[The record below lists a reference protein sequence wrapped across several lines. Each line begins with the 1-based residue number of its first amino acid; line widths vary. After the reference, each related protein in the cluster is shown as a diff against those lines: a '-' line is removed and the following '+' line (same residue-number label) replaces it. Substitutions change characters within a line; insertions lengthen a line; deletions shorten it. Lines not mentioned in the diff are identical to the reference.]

1 MVTVLAKL
9 PPGPPPVRTLLLLSL
24 LSACTPA
31 AGTGVP
37 LDEGESTSPADSD
50 ADTAGPDDGQDD
62 DSATPEPDDTGH
74 EDDDPDVIP
83 GSIGTPAASPPGGAF
98 VDALTVQ
105 LTSDR
110 DDGVLLACV
119 ADPDRSCELEPSD
132 GSLTLRGS
140 GVVHARVDVGG
151 IAGAPLAWTFVE
163 VSEDVADFSSN
174 LPVMI
179 AWTAQP
185 RPNLEANTPVGLA
198 VFEPDGDRTALVAAT
213 SSGRARLRIRGSSS
227 ASLDKKNYDLELWAA
242 DSEDDRPEPLLG
254 LPEDADWVLHAPSY
268 WDDALIRNAL
278 GYALSNDIGR
288 YAPRTRFFE
297 LFLADGSGTVSLS
310 DYAGLYVLV
319 EEIERGSDRVDVARL
334 GPEDTEGT
342 AVTGGYVFKRD
353 RSDESDT
360 EIWAGEAGGAFRFSV
375 PIVPVDPESDKLA
388 DEQVDYLWDEL
399 DSFARALAATDG
411 VDPTTGR
418 PFEDIA
424 DLESFI
430 DLHILNVLF
439 KNPDAFRLSAYY
451 HKDREGPVVAGPLWD
466 LDRTAGSRDA
476 RALDPLHWDA
486 SNETTDTTPVFT
498 YGWQGGLFAHEAV
511 RAAYFARW
519 QELLAGPLSNASI
532 QARID
537 AMAAELA
544 EAGPRNEARWGSRDF
559 EGEVDGVRTWFA
571 ARTAW
576 IDACITTTSDPRD
589 CAGEEILDESR

>member
-1 MVTVLAKL
+1 
-9 PPGPPPVRTLLLLSL
+9 LLLGL
-24 LSACTPA
+24 LSACAPS

-37 LDEGESTSPADSD
+37 LEEGATDSPSDDGTDS
-50 ADTAGPDDGQDD
+50 AVPSDGQDED
-62 DSATPEPDDTGH
+62 TATTEPDDTGE

-83 GSIGTPAASPPGGAF
+83 GSIGTPAASPPGAAF
-98 VDALTVQ
+98 VDELTVQ

-110 DDGVLLACV
+110 EDGVLLACV

-132 GSLTLRGS
+132 GSLRLRGS
-140 GVVHARVDVGG
+140 GVLHARVDVAG
-151 IAGAPLAWTFVE
+151 IAGTPRAWTFVE
-163 VSEDVADFSSN
+163 VSEDVAAFTSN

-179 AWTAQP
+179 AWAAQP
-185 RPNLEANTPVGLA
+185 RPNLESNTPVGLA
-198 VFEPDGDRTALVAAT
+198 VFEPDGDRTALTTAS

-227 ASLDKKNYDLELWAA
+227 ASLDKKNFDLELWEP
-242 DSEDDRPEPLLG
+242 DSEKDRPEPLLG

-310 DYAGLYVLV
+310 DYVGLYVLV
-319 EEIERGSDRVDVARL
+319 EEIERGADRVDVARL
-334 GPEDTEGT
+334 GPEDVDGT

-353 RSDESDT
+353 RSDETDV
-360 EIWAGEAGGAFRFSV
+360 EIWAGEAGGAFSFSV
-375 PIVPVDPESDKLA
+375 PIVPVDPESGDLA

-399 DSFARALAATDG
+399 DSLGRALAATDG

-418 PFEDIA
+418 HFEDIA
-424 DLESFI
+424 DLESLI

-476 RALDPLHWDA
+476 RALDPHHWDA

-498 YGWQGGLFAHEAV
+498 YGWQGGLFAHDAV

-537 AMAAELA
+537 AMASELD
-544 EAGPRNEARWGSRDF
+544 EAGPRNEARWGGRDF
-559 EGEVDGVRTWFA
+559 AGEVDGVRTWFA
-571 ARTAW
+571 SRTTW
-576 IDACITTTSDPRD
+576 IGTCVDTFSDPRN